1 MIITN
6 EKKNPKKKNKSIKSS
21 ENISINLRPKI
32 IEESKIEF

>member
-6 EKKNPKKKNKSIKSS
+6 ENKNPKKNNAIKSS

>member
-6 EKKNPKKKNKSIKSS
+6 ENKNPKKNNSIKSS